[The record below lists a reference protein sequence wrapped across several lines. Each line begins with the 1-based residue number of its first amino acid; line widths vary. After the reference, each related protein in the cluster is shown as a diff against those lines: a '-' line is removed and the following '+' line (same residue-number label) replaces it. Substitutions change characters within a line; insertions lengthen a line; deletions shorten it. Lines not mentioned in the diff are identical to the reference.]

1 MTTLNGQVI
10 GEAQRAVQI
19 LLDQLLSRTGT
30 TFHQW
35 VALNAIASQ
44 GGTAT
49 QEQIEARMTAGLQ
62 IDRATVG
69 RALTELA
76 AGGLIDGG
84 SFTDAGRARHAEI
97 RTGID
102 AITARLYGDV
112 PAEELEI
119 AGRVLA
125 TVTAR
130 ARAELAA

>member
-10 GEAQRAVQI
+10 GEAQRAVQV

-35 VALNAIASQ
+35 VALNAIAIQ

-49 QEQIEARMTAGLQ
+49 LEQIEARMTAGLQ
-62 IDRATVG
+62 IDRATV
-69 RALTELA
+69 RVALGDLA
-76 AGGLIDGG
+76 AAGLIDGG
-84 SFTDAGRARHAEI
+84 SFTPAGRERHAAI
-97 RTGID
+97 QAGI
-102 AITARLYGDV
+102 AGITARLYGDV
-112 PAEELEI
+112 PAGDLEI

-125 TVTAR
+125 TITAR